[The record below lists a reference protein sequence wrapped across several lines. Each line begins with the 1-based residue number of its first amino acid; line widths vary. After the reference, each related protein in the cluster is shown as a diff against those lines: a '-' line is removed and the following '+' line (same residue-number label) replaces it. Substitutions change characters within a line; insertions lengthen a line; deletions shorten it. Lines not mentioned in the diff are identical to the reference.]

1 MTLASLSL
9 VVPLLNPK
17 FASEHAANLCELRVR
32 GTGVIMASMRLPAV
46 ADLFKRH
53 CRRWIVA
60 AIAIVMPA
68 AILHA
73 ALPTEPEVSGRT
85 SFAGQLLIASPSLRD
100 PFDRA
105 VIMMA
110 QHGRNGALGIVI
122 NRPITRRPIA
132 SVLAALGAD
141 AEGVTDSVLI
151 FLGGPVSPNVA
162 FALHSADYRQPHT
175 MDIDGRVALSDAAG
189 TLRDIGTDHGPKQ
202 SLIAFG
208 YAGWAP
214 QQLDD
219 ELARGA
225 WVAAPE
231 NPALVFDTDRAK
243 VWTDAL
249 ALFRNEH

>member
-1 MTLASLSL
+1 LIVGAARRDHCSTKLSRGGAK
-9 VVPLLNPK
+9 VFGQYCSRLL
-17 FASEHAANLCELRVR
+17 
-32 GTGVIMASMRLPAV
+32 
-46 ADLFKRH
+46 
-53 CRRWIVA
+53 VA
-60 AIAIVMPA
+60 ALAIATPA
-68 AILHA
+68 AILCSPVLHA

-85 SFAGQLLIASPSLRD
+85 SFAGQLLIASPSLGD
-100 PFDRA
+100 PFDHA
-105 VIMMA
+105 VIMIA
-110 QHGRNGALGIVI
+110 RHDRTGALGIVI

-132 SVLAALGAD
+132 AVLAALGAD
-141 AEGVTDSVLI
+141 ATGVTDSVLI

-162 FALHSADYRQPHT
+162 FALHSTEYHSTHT
-175 MDIDGRVALSDAAG
+175 LDIDGHVALSDAADV
-189 TLRDIGTDHGPKQ
+189 LRDLGIGHGPKQ

-219 ELARGA
+219 ELTRGA

-249 ALFRNEH
+249 ALYKNDH

>member
-1 MTLASLSL
+1 
-9 VVPLLNPK
+9 
-17 FASEHAANLCELRVR
+17 
-32 GTGVIMASMRLPAV
+32 MAAV
-46 ADLFKRH
+46 A
-53 CRRWIVA
+53 IVT
-60 AIAIVMPA
+60 PA
-68 AILHA
+68 AMLRA

-100 PFDRA
+100 PFDHA
-105 VIMMA
+105 VIMIA
-110 QHGRNGALGIVI
+110 RHDRTGALGIVI

-132 SVLAALGAD
+132 TVLAALGAD
-141 AEGVTDSVLI
+141 ATGVTDSVLI

-162 FALHSADYRQPHT
+162 FALHSTEYHGSHT
-175 MDIDGRVALSDAAG
+175 LDIDGHVALSDAAEV
-189 TLRDIGTDHGPKQ
+189 LRDLGIGHGPKQ

-249 ALFRNEH
+249 ALHKNEH

>member
-1 MTLASLSL
+1 
-9 VVPLLNPK
+9 
-17 FASEHAANLCELRVR
+17 
-32 GTGVIMASMRLPAV
+32 
-46 ADLFKRH
+46 
-53 CRRWIVA
+53 VA
-60 AIAIVMPA
+60 AVVIVTPA
-68 AILHA
+68 AMLHA

-85 SFAGQLLIASPSLRD
+85 SFAGQLLIASPSLPD
-100 PFDRA
+100 PFDHA
-105 VIMMA
+105 VIMIA
-110 QHGRNGALGIVI
+110 QHDRNGALGIVI

-132 SVLAALGAD
+132 TVLAALGAD
-141 AEGVTDSVLI
+141 AAGVTDSVLI

-162 FALHSADYRQPHT
+162 FALHSTEYHGSHT
-175 MDIDGRVALSDAAG
+175 LDIDGRVALSGAAAV
-189 TLRDIGTDHGPKQ
+189 LRDIGIGHGPKQ

-208 YAGWAP
+208 YAGWGP

-249 ALFRNEH
+249 ALYKNEH

>member
-1 MTLASLSL
+1 
-9 VVPLLNPK
+9 
-17 FASEHAANLCELRVR
+17 
-32 GTGVIMASMRLPAV
+32 V
-46 ADLFKRH
+46 A
-53 CRRWIVA
+53 VA
-60 AIAIVMPA
+60 AIVTPA
-68 AILHA
+68 AMLHA

-100 PFDRA
+100 PFDHA
-105 VIMMA
+105 VIVIA
-110 QHGRNGALGIVI
+110 RHDRSGALGIVI
-122 NRPITRRPIA
+122 NRPITWRPIA
-132 SVLAALGAD
+132 TVLAALGAD
-141 AEGVTDSVLI
+141 AAGVTDSVLI

-162 FALHSADYRQPHT
+162 FALHSTEYHGSHT
-175 MDIDGRVALSDAAG
+175 LDIDGHVALSDAAEV
-189 TLRDIGTDHGPKQ
+189 LRDIGIGHGPKQ

-249 ALFRNEH
+249 ALYKNEH

>member
-1 MTLASLSL
+1 M
-9 VVPLLNPK
+9 
-17 FASEHAANLCELRVR
+17 
-32 GTGVIMASMRLPAV
+32 
-46 ADLFKRH
+46 
-53 CRRWIVA
+53 
-60 AIAIVMPA
+60 
-68 AILHA
+68 LHA

-100 PFDRA
+100 PFDHA
-105 VIMMA
+105 VIVIA
-110 QHGRNGALGIVI
+110 RHDRSGALGIVI

-132 SVLAALGAD
+132 DAA
-141 AEGVTDSVLI
+141 GVTDSVLI

-162 FALHSADYRQPHT
+162 FALHSTEYHGSHT
-175 MDIDGRVALSDAAG
+175 LDIDGHVALSDAAEV
-189 TLRDIGTDHGPKQ
+189 LRDIGIGHGPKQ

-249 ALFRNEH
+249 ALYKNEH

>member
-1 MTLASLSL
+1 
-9 VVPLLNPK
+9 
-17 FASEHAANLCELRVR
+17 
-32 GTGVIMASMRLPAV
+32 
-46 ADLFKRH
+46 
-53 CRRWIVA
+53 VA
-60 AIAIVMPA
+60 AAAIVTPA
-68 AILHA
+68 AMLHA
-73 ALPTEPEVSGRT
+73 ALPTEPEVSGRS

-100 PFDRA
+100 PFDHA
-105 VIMMA
+105 VIMIA
-110 QHGRNGALGIVI
+110 RHDRSGALGIVI

-132 SVLAALGAD
+132 TVLAALGAD
-141 AEGVTDSVLI
+141 AVGVTDSVLI
-151 FLGGPVSPNVA
+151 FLGGPVSPNAA
-162 FALHSADYRQPHT
+162 FALHSTEYHGSHT
-175 MDIDGRVALSDAAG
+175 LDIDGHVALSDAAEV
-189 TLRDIGTDHGPKQ
+189 LRDIGIGHGPKQ

-249 ALFRNEH
+249 ALYKNEH

>member
-1 MTLASLSL
+1 VFGHYCKGWL
-9 VVPLLNPK
+9 V
-17 FASEHAANLCELRVR
+17 A
-32 GTGVIMASMRLPAV
+32 AV
-46 ADLFKRH
+46 A
-53 CRRWIVA
+53 IVA
-60 AIAIVMPA
+60 PA

-73 ALPTEPEVSGRT
+73 ALPTEPEVAGRT
-85 SFAGQLLIASPSLRD
+85 SFAGQLLIASPELRD
-100 PFDRA
+100 PFDHA
-105 VIMMA
+105 VIMIA
-110 QHGRNGALGIVI
+110 QHDRNGALGIVI

-132 SVLAALGAD
+132 TVLAALGAD
-141 AEGVTDSVLI
+141 AAGVTDSVLI

-162 FALHSADYRQPHT
+162 FALHSTEYHGSHT
-175 MDIDGRVALSDAAG
+175 LDIDGRVALSDAAEV
-189 TLRDIGTDHGPKQ
+189 LRDIGTGHGPKQ

-243 VWTDAL
+243 VWTEAL
-249 ALFRNEH
+249 ALYKNEH

>member
-1 MTLASLSL
+1 
-9 VVPLLNPK
+9 
-17 FASEHAANLCELRVR
+17 
-32 GTGVIMASMRLPAV
+32 MAAV
-46 ADLFKRH
+46 A
-53 CRRWIVA
+53 IVA
-60 AIAIVMPA
+60 PP

-73 ALPTEPEVSGRT
+73 ALPTEPEVAGRT
-85 SFAGQLLIASPSLRD
+85 SFAGQLLIASPELRD
-100 PFDRA
+100 PFDHA
-105 VIMMA
+105 VIMIA
-110 QHGRNGALGIVI
+110 QHDRNGALGIVI

-132 SVLAALGAD
+132 TVLAALGAD
-141 AEGVTDSVLI
+141 AAGVTDSVLI

-162 FALHSADYRQPHT
+162 FALHSTEYHGSHT
-175 MDIDGRVALSDAAG
+175 LDIDGRVALSDAVEV
-189 TLRDIGTDHGPKQ
+189 LRDIGTGHGPKQ

-243 VWTDAL
+243 VWTEAL
-249 ALFRNEH
+249 ALYKNEH